1 MYSLAYNKNINAE
14 DLNERA
20 NIVESC
26 EEAMNV
32 I

>member
-1 MYSLAYNKNINAE
+1 MYSIAYNKNIDAE

>member
-26 EEAMNV
+26 EEAMDV

>member
-1 MYSLAYNKNINAE
+1 MYALAYNKNIDAE

>member
-1 MYSLAYNKNINAE
+1 MYSLAYNKNIDAE